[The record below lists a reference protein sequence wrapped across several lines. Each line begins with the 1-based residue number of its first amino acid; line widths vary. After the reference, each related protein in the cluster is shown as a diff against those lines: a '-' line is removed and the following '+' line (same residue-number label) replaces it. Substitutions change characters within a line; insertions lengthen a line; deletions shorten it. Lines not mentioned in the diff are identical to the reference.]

1 LIRIMIADDHAI
13 MRGGLKQIVATT
25 SDIEVVAEA
34 MNGQEILG
42 QLKNI
47 AVDLLLLDLEMPA
60 MGGIDVINALR
71 LQWPTLPILVLS
83 MHNGALIVTRALK
96 AGATGYITKGS
107 EPEILIAGIR
117 LVARGERFIDP
128 ALVELMIFNRENGDT
143 RSLSERERQ
152 VLTRIAAGQ
161 SLGEIAECLH
171 LSPKTVSTHKMRLME
186 KLSIDNNADLL
197 RYAISHGF
205 GSV

>member
-1 LIRIMIADDHAI
+1 MIRIMIADDHAI

-25 SDIEVVAEA
+25 ADIEVVAEA
-34 MNGQEILG
+34 MDGPEILG
-42 QLKNI
+42 QLKSI
-47 AVDLLLLDLEMPA
+47 PVDLLLLDLEMPA
-60 MGGIDVINALR
+60 MGGIDLIHALR
-71 LQWPTLPILVLS
+71 LQWPSLPILVLS

-117 LVARGERFIDP
+117 LAAKGERFIDP

-186 KLSIDNNADLL
+186 KLAIDNNADLL

-205 GSV
+205 GTV